1 MLDFILEI
9 YEAIKMMWHY
19 YLDLWDPYANFFEN
33 IFVMVMAFVLFVIAV
48 GGGISMFIGSMGCLI
63 SIIGKPFGFVIP
75 FFDPDKAS
83 YTSEDVYMGSTSGS
97 GVVQSST
104 KESKGRA
111 LRELY
116 DDCSADLL
124 EKEERDWEARN
135 VTRVG
140 DPAPKPESKPD
151 DYWQTNTYDYN

>member
-9 YEAIKMMWHY
+9 YEALKALCNS
-19 YLDLWDPYANFFEN
+19 YLGLWDTNAN
-33 IFVMVMAFVLFVIAV
+33 IFVNIIVMILGLVLFILVV
-48 GGGISMFIGSMGCLI
+48 GGGISYIIGSMGCLI

-97 GVVQSST
+97 GVVPSST
-104 KESKGRA
+104 KESKGRV

-151 DYWQTNTYDYN
+151 NYWQTNTYDYN